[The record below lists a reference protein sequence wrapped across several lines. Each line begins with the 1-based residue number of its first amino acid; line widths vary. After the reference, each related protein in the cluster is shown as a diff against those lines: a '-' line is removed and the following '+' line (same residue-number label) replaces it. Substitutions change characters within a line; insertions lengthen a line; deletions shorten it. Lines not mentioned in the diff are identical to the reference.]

1 MHKFLKN
8 IVSNSLRR
16 HCPNQLKGRDVIDIP
31 SQQKLPCFIW
41 LYLYF
46 NAIQKICKLFLE
58 IFTMYEYKPYFY
70 VTI

>member
-41 LYLYF
+41 YIYILTLFKKYASYF
-46 NAIQKICKLFLE
+46 
-58 IFTMYEYKPYFY
+58 
-70 VTI
+70 